1 MFKYKSNDI
10 VTLAGCS
17 LHVRVLDID
26 ETRNEVRLKVT
37 GPKGSRIIIKSIDR
51 FLYELN

>member
-1 MFKYKSNDI
+1 MFKYKINDI

-17 LHVRVLDID
+17 LHVRVLDND
-26 ETRNEVRLKVT
+26 ETRNEVKLGVT
-37 GPKGSRIIIKSIDR
+37 GPKGTTITIKSIDR